1 MTGVITNIIAIFI
14 LFFQYYW
21 PKTIAKLYCSLK
33 LPYQNQLNLS
43 SKLSSNSFPC
53 MRRYLCRLKT
63 VKFDNSKTYL
73 GHTSGLRLPSLSV
86 RKYQD
91 IMISLPPFC
100 NFAKSS
106 SKLSTICKNFSLC
119 IILTSQNQAGN
130 LICTVFDGIC
140 NVYVGSTAM
149 ILNTRLA
156 YRAEVFAKRIR
167 GETGATRTSRKVHL
181 IHI

>member
-1 MTGVITNIIAIFI
+1 
-14 LFFQYYW
+14 
-21 PKTIAKLYCSLK
+21 
-33 LPYQNQLNLS
+33 
-43 SKLSSNSFPC
+43 
-53 MRRYLCRLKT
+53 MRRYLGRLKT
-63 VKFDNSKTYL
+63 VKFDNYKTYL

-91 IMISLPPFC
+91 IMNPLPPFC
-100 NFAKSS
+100 NFTKSS
-106 SKLSTICKNFSLC
+106 SKPSRICKNFSLC

-156 YRAEVFAKRIR
+156 YRAEVFAKTIR
-167 GETGATRTSRKVHL
+167 GETGAIRTSRKVHL
-181 IHI
+181 IHICWWLELKSKFGNKVLRFSQQLLIKGTNPCGLVYENWWYWKFYSSI